1 MSDREIIDLEFP
13 VRSSEHILFSC
24 LSTPSGL
31 SEWFCDDVNSRGETF
46 SFFWDGSEEVAKL
59 VKSKKNTFI
68 QFKWESDEG
77 PSGFSFEFRI
87 ETDELT
93 GDTLLR
99 VTDHV
104 ESDEVEEMKLL
115 WTSQVASLLRHI
127 GG

>member
-1 MSDREIIDLEFP
+1 
-13 VRSSEHILFSC
+13 
-24 LSTPSGL
+24 
-31 SEWFCDDVNSRGETF
+31 
-46 SFFWDGSEEVAKL
+46 
-59 VKSKKNTFI
+59 
-68 QFKWESDEG
+68 
-77 PSGFSFEFRI
+77 
-87 ETDELT
+87 LT